1 MFRPTPWSGV
11 YASSKAALTRISEVL
26 FMELKPFNI
35 AVLHVSPGGIKSNI
49 ANNGTARMN
58 VAEDTLYKDYASHI
72 LKRIQASQGAES
84 MPTREFATRV
94 VAKALS
100 KKPPRYMTLGGSSGL
115 FTLFKWLPRGFVL
128 YFLWRTFSPRK

>member
-1 MFRPTPWSGV
+1 
-11 YASSKAALTRISEVL
+11 
-26 FMELKPFNI
+26 MELKPFNI
-35 AVLHVSPGGIKSNI
+35 SVLHVSPGGIKSNI

-58 VAEDTLYKDYASHI
+58 VARDTLYADFVPLI
-72 LKRIQASQGAES
+72 LKRIQSSQGPNS
-84 MPTREFATRV
+84 MPTREFAARV

-128 YFLWRTFSPRK
+128 YILWRTFSPRK